1 MNLDVL
7 CKLMHT
13 VCVGVYVRACA
24 CLGSIPHRLC
34 LTGCPCRVNKTNLRS
49 GLALGRGCWGYW
61 GCLQEWR
68 AYQEWRTHTYAH
80 TLILKHLLLLP
91 TLSFHYYTSGAPDVD
106 KQSTCTLG
114 RPPRIS
120 TWLFQREQSPFSELC
135 CAVPNVD
142 EGRPASEDANM
153 FTLRHWWA
161 NMTDGRSMAA
171 WQYLMCQ
178 QFYFNKVY
186 LKMQPYW
193 HVKAVWQPS
202 LMQ

>member
-13 VCVGVYVRACA
+13 VCVGVCVRACA

-114 RPPRIS
+114 RPPPY
-120 TWLFQREQSPFSELC
+120 F
-135 CAVPNVD
+135 
-142 EGRPASEDANM
+142 
-153 FTLRHWWA
+153 
-161 NMTDGRSMAA
+161 NMTLPEGTKSFLRAVLCRSKCGWRTA
-171 WQYLMCQ
+171 
-178 QFYFNKVY
+178 
-186 LKMQPYW
+186 
-193 HVKAVWQPS
+193 S
-202 LMQ
+202 